1 MIDTN
6 EQLAK
11 ALEAVE
17 GASELK
23 ALEDVRVAWM
33 GKKGHITDL
42 MKGMGSLTAEER
54 PLMGQKVNDLK
65 RAVVKAIE
73 ERKTTLADEALRA
86 KLLAETVDVTL
97 PGFGQQMGG
106 LHPVTQTIERMT
118 ALFAQLGFTVAEG
131 PEIENDF
138 YNFEALNIPDHHPA
152 RAMHDTFYFG
162 DGKLL
167 RTHTSS
173 VQIRH
178 MEKNG
183 APARVISPG
192 RVYRCDSDQTHT
204 PMFHQVEGLY
214 IDKEVGFS
222 DLMGHLEQ
230 FLILFFDQENVEI
243 RFRPSYFPFTEPS
256 TEVDIRIDGG
266 RWLEVLGS
274 GMVHPNV
281 LRAVGVDPEEYRGYA
296 FGIGV
301 ERMAMLRY
309 GADDLRVFFEN
320 DVRFLSQ
327 FR

>member
-11 ALEAVE
+11 ALEAVAE
-17 GASELK
+17 ASDLK
-23 ALEDVRVAWM
+23 ALDDVRVAWM

-42 MKGMGSLTAEER
+42 MKSMGSLTAEER
-54 PLMGQKVNDLK
+54 PVMGQKVNDLK
-65 RAVVKAIE
+65 RGVAKAIE
-73 ERKTTLADEALRA
+73 ERKTALADEALHA

-97 PGFGQQMGG
+97 PGTGQRSGG
-106 LHPVTQTIERMT
+106 LHPVTQTIERISS
-118 ALFAQLGFTVAEG
+118 LFGQLGFTVAEG

-138 YNFEALNIPDHHPA
+138 YNFEALNIPAHHPA

-178 MEKNG
+178 MENNG
-183 APARVISPG
+183 APCRVLSPG

-214 IDKEVGFS
+214 IDKNVSFS

-230 FLILFFDQENVEI
+230 FLKLFFDQGDMEV

-256 TEVDIRIDGG
+256 TEVDVRAPGG
-266 RWLEVLGS
+266 KWVEVLGS
-274 GMVHPNV
+274 GLVHPNV
-281 LRAVGVDPEEYRGYA
+281 LRAVGVDPNEYQGYA
-296 FGIGV
+296 FGLGV
-301 ERMAMLRY
+301 ERLAMMRY

-327 FR
+327 YR